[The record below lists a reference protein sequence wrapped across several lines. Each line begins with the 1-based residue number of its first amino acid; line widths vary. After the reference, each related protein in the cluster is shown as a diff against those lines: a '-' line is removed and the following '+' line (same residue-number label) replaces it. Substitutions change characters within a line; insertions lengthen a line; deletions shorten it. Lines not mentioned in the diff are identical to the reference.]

1 MVHDVADFLKA
12 HPPFDALDDAALDTV
27 AEAAEVEFQPRGAV
41 VLQQGSDAA
50 THVWVVRT
58 GAVELLDGGRALDL
72 LGPGEMI
79 GHPSMLSGMPASYE
93 VRAAEDAL
101 LYRLPAAAIAP
112 VLTRPAGMRFVA
124 RTLLGRPAS
133 DGGAAE
139 RGAGD
144 AGPAAQPVGTL
155 VRRAP
160 VVCAPDTPIRE
171 AARLMG
177 EAGTTAV
184 VVTLPGAALGIVTD
198 RDLRSRVAT
207 GEVPVDAP
215 VSAVMT
221 ADAFVVTPDR
231 LGHDVLIDLLDRG
244 VRHAPVVDRTGR
256 VLGVLDD
263 LDLLATEARGPFRL
277 RRAIADA
284 TDPAQVAEAASAL
297 PGTMVALFDARIAPI
312 RIMDVTATVADAVT
326 RRLIDLAVADLGGP
340 PVPVSWFTLG
350 SFGRREAAL
359 SSDADTALAWRGDD
373 GDPEL
378 RGWMAAFGARVMEG
392 LDRCGIPVDENGV
405 RADRLLFARSAD
417 AWREALKSWIDDPA
431 QTQAAIAASVL
442 FDGRVIAGPGAGQTL
457 LAQLAPTGR
466 RAPLV
471 RLLARMALAHRP
483 PTGFRRDVIVAHD
496 GEHRGTFDVKRSGVL
511 PIVDLARWA
520 GVAAGSTATG
530 TPARLADSAA
540 AGVLSEQHAR
550 TLDEAWELLAG
561 MRLEHQVEQQREGIP
576 VNDHLDPAR
585 LNPLARRYLRE
596 AFRAVA
602 DVQRRV
608 DREIAG
614 EQAFGTDA

>member
-12 HPPFDALDDAALDTV
+12 HPPFDALDDAALDAV

-41 VLQQGSDAA
+41 VLQQGSDPAR
-50 THVWVVRT
+50 HVWVVRS
-58 GAVELLDGGRALDL
+58 GAVELLDGGHALDL

-79 GHPSMLSGMPASYE
+79 GHPSMLSGMPATFE
-93 VRAAEDAL
+93 VRAAEDTL

-112 VLTRPAGMRFVA
+112 VLTQPAGVRFVA
-124 RTLLGRPAS
+124 RTLLERPVS
-133 DGGAAE
+133 GGGFGDVGGGAA
-139 RGAGD
+139 
-144 AGPAAQPVGTL
+144 GPTAQPVGTL

-160 VVCAPDTPIRE
+160 VVCAPDTAIRE

-184 VVTLPGAALGIVTD
+184 VVTLGDGAIGIVTD

-207 GEVPVDAP
+207 GDVPVDAP

-221 ADAFVVTPDR
+221 PDAFVVTPDR

-244 VRHAPVVDRTGR
+244 VRHAPVVDVSGR
-256 VLGVLDD
+256 VIGVLDD
-263 LDLLATEARGPFRL
+263 FDLLATEGRGPFRL

-284 TDPAQVAEAASAL
+284 DDPTQVAEAAAGL
-297 PGTMVALFDARIAPI
+297 PGTVVALFDARIAPI
-312 RIMDVTATVADAVT
+312 RIMDVTATVADALA
-326 RRLIDLAVADLGGP
+326 RRLVDLAVADLGGP

-350 SFGRREAAL
+350 SFGRREAVL
-359 SSDADTALAWRGDD
+359 SSDGDTALAWHGDD
-373 GDPEL
+373 TDPEL
-378 RGWMAAFGARVMEG
+378 RSWMAAFGARVMED
-392 LDRCGIPVDENGV
+392 LDRCGIPVDANGV

-417 AWREALKSWIDDPA
+417 AWRTALKSWIDEPA
-431 QTQAAIAASVL
+431 QEQAAIAASVL
-442 FDGRVIAGPGAGQTL
+442 FDGRVVAGPGAGQTL

-496 GEHRGTFDVKRSGVL
+496 GEHRGTFDVKRGGVL

-530 TPARLADSAA
+530 TPARLADGAA

-561 MRLEHQVEQQREGIP
+561 MRLEHQVEQHREGIP
-576 VNDHLDPAR
+576 ADDHLDPAR

-596 AFRAVA
+596 AFRAVSA
-602 DVQRRV
+602 VQRQV
-608 DREIAG
+608 DREIAS
-614 EQAFGTDA
+614 EQVFGTDV

>member
-12 HPPFDALDDAALDTV
+12 HPPFDALDDAQLDTV
-27 AEAAEVEFQPRGAV
+27 AGAAEVEFQPRGAV
-41 VLQQGSDAA
+41 VRQQGSDPAGQ
-50 THVWVVRT
+50 VWVVRS
-58 GAVELLDGGRALDL
+58 GAVELIDGGRALDL

-79 GHPSMLSGMPASYE
+79 GHPSMLSGMPATYE
-93 VRAAEDAL
+93 VRAAEDVL

-112 VLTRPAGMRFVA
+112 VLTQPAGVRFVA
-124 RTLLGRPAS
+124 RTLLERPAS
-133 DGGAAE
+133 GTGPVE
-139 RGAGD
+139 LGAG
-144 AGPAAQPVGTL
+144 PTAQPVGTL

-184 VVTLPGAALGIVTD
+184 VVTVPGGALGIVTD

-221 ADAFVVTPDR
+221 SDAFVVTPDR

-244 VRHAPVVDRTGR
+244 VRHAPVVDASGR
-256 VLGVLDD
+256 VIGVLDD

-284 TDPAQVAEAASAL
+284 DDPAQVAEAAAAL
-297 PGTMVALFDARIAPI
+297 PDTVVALFDARIAPI
-312 RIMDVTATVADAVT
+312 RIMDVTATVADALT
-326 RRLIDLAVADLGGP
+326 RRLVDLAVADLGGP

-350 SFGRREAAL
+350 SFGRREAVL
-359 SSDADTALAWRGDD
+359 SSDGDTALAWHGDD
-373 GDPEL
+373 TDPGL
-378 RGWMAAFGARVMEG
+378 RSWMAAFGARVMEG
-392 LDRCGIPVDENGV
+392 VDRCGMPVDENGV

-417 AWREALKSWIDDPA
+417 AWRAALKSWIDDPA
-431 QTQAAIAASVL
+431 QEQAAIAASVL
-442 FDGRVIAGPGAGQTL
+442 FDGRVIAGPGAGHTL
-457 LAQLAPTGR
+457 LAELAPTSR

-496 GEHRGTFDVKRSGVL
+496 GEHRGTFDVKRGGVL

-530 TPARLADSAA
+530 TPARLADGAA

-561 MRLEHQVEQQREGIP
+561 MRLEHQVEQYRQGIP
-576 VNDHLDPAR
+576 ANDHLDPAR

-596 AFRAVA
+596 AFRAVTA
-602 DVQRRV
+602 VQRQV